1 VIECA
6 NLKKNNCLQ
15 IFFLDFLKK
24 RKIAT
29 INRGTTQW

>member
-24 RKIAT
+24 RNMGT
-29 INRGTTQW
+29 INRDTT